1 MNRRTLAQLT
11 FGAAHLDVCTAL
23 AFQESQTPDDSV
35 DQDDDR

>member
-1 MNRRTLAQLT
+1 MNRRTLVALA

-35 DQDDDR
+35 EEETDR

>member
-1 MNRRTLAQLT
+1 MNRRKLALLV

-35 DQDDDR
+35 EEEVGR

>member
-1 MNRRTLAQLT
+1 MNRRKLALLT

-35 DQDDDR
+35 EVEVDR